1 MVENQL
7 NFKDFD
13 KFQRKPF
20 ADRLTTVISNFYPF
34 YNEAFVLSLN
44 AKFGAGKTTFLKMWQ
59 NQLKED
65 DFTVIYINAWET
77 DFDDEPLIPIISAL
91 LDGITAGRGLKELKA
106 VLRGT
111 LGTVVLAGNDFLEHI
126 SGINV
131 NKILEEVETDLNDAD
146 IQELGNKLYKE
157 YSFKKKAYNSLRSE
171 LSAFIEN
178 IQKKP
183 LVVFVDELDRVRPDY
198 SVKFLEAIKHIFSIQ
213 GVCFI
218 LAVDR
223 DQIEASIRQL
233 YGEIDFENYY
243 RRFVTREAQL
253 PEVTKL
259 DLMPFI
265 QIQAHEFFD
274 EKRDLGIKFPFKQE
288 GQQDVLEFISVVCK
302 VFRFVPRQIEALFRI
317 FSQLMAVEKT
327 DQTAKPAFVR
337 VAVILIAIF
346 IDNRSLYNKIGN
358 ASIPPD
364 EFYKYIK
371 ELNFSALYDS
381 SYERYI
387 IFIAMASCMRSEAQG
402 ELDQI
407 VDLCIGYENGTSS
420 SDNSDVKR
428 HEMMQSLTMSLDN
441 WGRLNKQ
448 TAFQSIYT
456 RIEEW
461 KAFIE

>member
-1 MVENQL
+1 MENQI
-7 NFKDFD
+7 NFQDFD
-13 KFQRKPF
+13 KFQRRKF

-34 YNEAFVLSLN
+34 YKEAFVLGLN
-44 AKFGAGKTTFLKMWQ
+44 AKFGTGKTTFLKMWQ
-59 NQLKED
+59 NQLQED
-65 DFTVIYINAWET
+65 NFTVIYINAWET

-91 LDGITAGRGLKELKA
+91 LDGITTGKGLNELRA

-111 LGTVVLAGNDFLEHI
+111 LGTVALAGNDFLEHI

-131 NKILEEVETDLNDAD
+131 NKILEEVETDLKDAD
-146 IQELGNKLYKE
+146 IQELGKKLYKE

-178 IQKKP
+178 IPKKP

-213 GVCFI
+213 GVCFV

-253 PEVTKL
+253 PEVSNL
-259 DLMPFI
+259 DLNPFI
-265 QIQAHEFFD
+265 QMQAIQFFD
-274 EKRDLGIKFPFKQE
+274 EKRDLGIKFSFKPE
-288 GQQDVLEFISVVCK
+288 SQQDVLEFISVVCK
-302 VFRFVPRQIEALFRI
+302 VFRFVPRQIETLFRI
-317 FSQLMAVEKT
+317 FSQLMAVVKT
-327 DQTAKPAFVR
+327 DQMAKPAWVKI
-337 VAVILIAIF
+337 AGILIAIF
-346 IDNRSLYNKIGN
+346 IDNRSIYYKIGN
-358 ASIPPD
+358 ASVSPD

-371 ELNFSALYDS
+371 ELNFSTLNDS

-387 IFIAMASCMRSEAQG
+387 ILLAMASCMRSEPQK
-402 ELDQI
+402 ELNQI
-407 VDLCIGYENGTSS
+407 LDLCLEYDKGMHSV
-420 SDNSDVKR
+420 DNPDVKR
-428 HEMMQSLTMSLDN
+428 QEMKLSLIRSLDD

>member
-1 MVENQL
+1 MENQI
-7 NFKDFD
+7 NFQDFD
-13 KFQRKPF
+13 KFERKQF

-44 AKFGAGKTTFLKMWQ
+44 AKFGAGKTTFLKMWK
-59 NQLKED
+59 NQLMKD

-91 LDGITAGRGLKELKA
+91 LDGITTGQGLKELKD

-126 SGINV
+126 SGINI
-131 NKILEEVETDLNDAD
+131 NKILEEVETDLKDRD
-146 IQELGNKLYKE
+146 IQDLGKKLYKE
-157 YSFKKKAYNSLRSE
+157 FSFKKKAYSSLRSE
-171 LSAFIEN
+171 LSAFIKN

-213 GVCFI
+213 GICFV

-223 DQIEASIRQL
+223 DQLKASIHQL

-259 DLMPFI
+259 DLSPFI
-265 QIQAHEFFD
+265 QMQAIQFFD
-274 EKRDLGIKFPFKQE
+274 EKRDVGIKFPFKEEQ
-288 GQQDVLEFISVVCK
+288 QQDALEFISVVST

-317 FSQLMAVEKT
+317 FSQLMAVVKS
-327 DQTAKPAFVR
+327 DQMANQTR
-337 VAVILIAIF
+337 VKAAALLIAIS
-346 IDNRSLYNKIGN
+346 IDNRSLYNSIGT
-358 ASIPPD
+358 ASVSPD
-364 EFYKYIK
+364 ELFKYIK
-371 ELNFSALYDS
+371 SLDFSNPTYS
-381 SYERYI
+381 NYGSYI
-387 IFIAMASCMRSEAQG
+387 VSLAMGSCMRAEHHEKLNRIA
-402 ELDQI
+402 
-407 VDLCIGYENGTSS
+407 DLCLEYDGVTKTT
-420 SDNSDVKR
+420 DNLDEKR
-428 HEMMQSLTMSLDN
+428 HEMIQSLRKSLHNFRRLDN
-441 WGRLNKQ
+441 Q
-448 TAFQSIYT
+448 SAFQSIYS

-461 KAFIE
+461 RAFIE